1 MKNGA
6 GFVGYLFRIS
16 AIFGHDQY
24 FSIRVGESVQLPA
37 FCVLFWGFLSFFF
50 GGGRWLSTFYF
61 LLLVGEM
68 QKIPCC
74 DDYRYE
80 NSISRMSFLHRKSVG
95 HTFTSVQQ

>member
-6 GFVGYLFRIS
+6 GFVDYLFRVS

-50 GGGRWLSTFYF
+50 F
-61 LLLVGEM
+61 
-68 QKIPCC
+68 
-74 DDYRYE
+74 
-80 NSISRMSFLHRKSVG
+80 
-95 HTFTSVQQ
+95 

>member
-6 GFVGYLFRIS
+6 GFVDYLFRVS

-50 GGGRWLSTFYF
+50 FDRGEVVKYILLFIVGGRDAKNS
-61 LLLVGEM
+61 LL
-68 QKIPCC
+68 
-74 DDYRYE
+74 R
-80 NSISRMSFLHRKSVG
+80 
-95 HTFTSVQQ
+95 